1 MIVCSEVNLR
11 TSYHQKKYCIISVI
25 FVIVDF
31 RLIVIIIITIA
42 IIMPSVDIVVIR
54 MPTEFIKGER
64 LNDR

>member
-11 TSYHQKKYCIISVI
+11 TSYHPKKYCIISVI

-31 RLIVIIIITIA
+31 RLIIIIIITIA

-54 MPTEFIKGER
+54 MPTEFI
-64 LNDR
+64 DYS

>member
-11 TSYHQKKYCIISVI
+11 TSYHPKKYCIISVI

-31 RLIVIIIITIA
+31 RLIIIIIIIITIA

-54 MPTEFIKGER
+54 MPTEFI
-64 LNDR
+64 NYS

>member
-11 TSYHQKKYCIISVI
+11 TSYHPKKYCIISVI

-31 RLIVIIIITIA
+31 RLIIIIIITIA

-54 MPTEFIKGER
+54 MPTEFI
-64 LNDR
+64 NYS

>member
-11 TSYHQKKYCIISVI
+11 TSYHLRKYCIISVI

-31 RLIVIIIITIA
+31 RLIITIIITIA

-54 MPTEFIKGER
+54 MPTEFI
-64 LNDR
+64 DYS

>member
-11 TSYHQKKYCIISVI
+11 TSNHLKKYCIISVI

-31 RLIVIIIITIA
+31 RLIIIIIITIA

-54 MPTEFIKGER
+54 MPTEFI
-64 LNDR
+64 DYS

>member
-11 TSYHQKKYCIISVI
+11 TSYHLKKYCIISVI

-31 RLIVIIIITIA
+31 RLIIIIIITIA

-54 MPTEFIKGER
+54 MPTEFI
-64 LNDR
+64 DYS

>member
-11 TSYHQKKYCIISVI
+11 ASYHLKKYCIISVI

-31 RLIVIIIITIA
+31 RLIIIIIITIA

-54 MPTEFIKGER
+54 MPT
-64 LNDR
+64 

>member
-1 MIVCSEVNLR
+1 MIVFSEVNLR

-31 RLIVIIIITIA
+31 RLIIIIIITIA

-54 MPTEFIKGER
+54 MPTEFI
-64 LNDR
+64 NYS

>member
-11 TSYHQKKYCIISVI
+11 TSYHLKKYCIISVI

-31 RLIVIIIITIA
+31 RLIIIIIITIA

-54 MPTEFIKGER
+54 MPTEFI
-64 LNDR
+64 NYS

>member
-31 RLIVIIIITIA
+31 RLIIIIIITIA
-42 IIMPSVDIVVIR
+42 IIMPSVDIVVMR
-54 MPTEFIKGER
+54 MPTEFI
-64 LNDR
+64 NYS

>member
-11 TSYHQKKYCIISVI
+11 TSYHLKKYCVISVI

-31 RLIVIIIITIA
+31 RLIIIIIITIA

-54 MPTEFIKGER
+54 MPTEFI
-64 LNDR
+64 DYS

>member
-11 TSYHQKKYCIISVI
+11 ASYHLKKYCIISVI

-31 RLIVIIIITIA
+31 RLIIIIIIITIA

-54 MPTEFIKGER
+54 MPT
-64 LNDR
+64 

>member
-31 RLIVIIIITIA
+31 RLIIIIIITIA

-54 MPTEFIKGER
+54 MPTEFI
-64 LNDR
+64 NYS

>member
-11 TSYHQKKYCIISVI
+11 TLYHLKKYCIISVI

-31 RLIVIIIITIA
+31 RLIIIIIITIA

-54 MPTEFIKGER
+54 MPT
-64 LNDR
+64 

>member
-11 TSYHQKKYCIISVI
+11 TSYHLRKYCIISVI

-31 RLIVIIIITIA
+31 RLIIIIIITIA

-54 MPTEFIKGER
+54 MPTEFI
-64 LNDR
+64 DYS